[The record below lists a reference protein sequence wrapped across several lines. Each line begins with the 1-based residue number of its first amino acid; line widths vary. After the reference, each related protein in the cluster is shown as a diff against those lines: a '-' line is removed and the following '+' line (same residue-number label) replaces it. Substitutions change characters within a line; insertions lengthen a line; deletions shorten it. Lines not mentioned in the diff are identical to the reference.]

1 MDRARSRRRRRKR
14 CPSRSGGPRPALSAR
29 LRTPGWRGEGR
40 RRARRPSGGLNDQ
53 PRRDASK
60 ALERLDIMLNLGR
73 SREAMADELAPFLEI
88 GRLAEIDRVVF
99 QGLPSH
105 EQAVAA
111 RLLLRALQLPAPASL
126 RALEQRDR
134 SPDPRFELRFRAGF
148 DVELCDLQNHS
159 DLPFRY
165 EPKRSRTRR
174 PRT

>member
-105 EQAVAA
+105 EQAEAA
-111 RLLLRALQLPAPASL
+111 RLLLRTLATQALAIPSPV
-126 RALEQRDR
+126 EKGGR
-134 SPDPRFELRFRAGF
+134 SPDPPLPPRFLARVCF
-148 DVELCDLQNHS
+148 
-159 DLPFRY
+159 
-165 EPKRSRTRR
+165 EP
-174 PRT
+174 